1 MSTQYTFSIKNVQ
14 FSFQDLFVSEKL
26 AVLDELFLESLQLN
40 NPSHYKILQ
49 KYRAGEQFEAPIL
62 SEFLIET
69 AKLLDS
75 FIIELFSLHDYN
87 KKRQENTLS
96 NEIIFYFKKWFVQR
110 RARRRLT
117 KLENIA
123 EFSNLDQWINQ
134 QILIFNFEQN
144 DKELAIA
151 KLGKMWLSDQ
161 TTYTNEIEKLTQWC
175 IRILTDNKIK
185 ETFNEW
191 VSFKLPEHLDY
202 QRLVPLQLL
211 ETDPFGRKQSALP
224 LKLRE
229 GFNLTDQRMNAREI
243 HNEIDYCVFC
253 HDKAGDFC
261 SKGFPLKKDE
271 LNLGFKTN
279 PLGVTLTGCPLEEN
293 ISEMHLLKRDGFSV
307 GALAMIMLE
316 NPMCPITGHR
326 ICNDCMKSCI
336 YQKQIPVNIPQIET
350 RVLSDILALPYG
362 VEIYD
367 LLTRWNPLRKKQFL
381 AKPYNGLK
389 VLIAG
394 MGPSGFSLAHHL
406 LMEGFAVVGIE
417 GLKIEPLPQNLLKKP
432 IISYHELEEKLEQRI
447 TTGFGGV
454 AEYGITVRWDK
465 NFLKLIYLS
474 LLRRPYFQIYGS
486 VRFGGTITV
495 EDAWKLGFDHLA
507 IAVGAGLPQALNIPH
522 SLARGMRQANDFL
535 MALQLTGAYKANSL
549 ANLQIRLPAIVIG
562 GGLTGVD
569 TATEVQAY
577 YIMQVEKIL
586 KRYEELIEKNG
597 ENFVLS
603 PLDEESKFI
612 LEEFLEHG
620 RAIREEKLKE
630 KSNCQQL
637 IQQWGGVTIVYRK
650 NIEASPAYLSNHEEL
665 IKAFEEGI
673 FYLENYS
680 PIEVKLDRFE
690 YVSGLVC
697 QHSNTKEIIT
707 LPCKA
712 IFAATG
718 ARPNIA
724 YEFEHRGTFNQ
735 EKMQY
740 QFYDLIS
747 EQNLQLSSPISH
759 CKERQI
765 GAFTSYNK
773 DNKKVTF
780 LGDTHPAFHGNV
792 VKAVASAK
800 KTYPQILALFG
811 EKLLQ
816 KGDNFAYQQF
826 RNHLKEQLSTYV
838 VDIKRHTPSV
848 LELTIHAPM
857 AANQFKAGQFFRLQ
871 TYEQNALQ
879 LHNTLLQTEPM
890 AVLGAGVDKE
900 KGLVSIMVL
909 EQGASSRLCALLK
922 KGDPIALMGPTGVK
936 TKIPDTNTPETVL
949 FLGGRLG
956 AADIKTVGLALRKAG
971 CKVLYLAGFRNADE
985 VYCQTDLEAAADVVI
1000 WITEQGETV
1009 KKTRPQDRAITG
1021 NFNEILRSYA
1031 NGELH
1036 QGEPPILL
1044 ENVDRVIIVGSSR
1057 LINIFKQAQQTF
1069 LEQYLI
1075 KKPPIIASVHSS
1087 MQCTLKGVCAQC
1099 LQWQIDPISGERTKA
1114 VFACSWQ
1121 NQPIEIVDW
1130 HHLEERLKQNNVQE
1144 HLSNLWLNYLFERY
1158 KPEKI

>member
-1 MSTQYTFSIKNVQ
+1 MHTFSIQNTQ
-14 FSFQDLFVSEKL
+14 FSFQDLFNPQQLSI
-26 AVLDELFLESLQLN
+26 LDLLFLEYLKSS
-40 NPSHYKILQ
+40 NPFCYETLQ
-49 KYRAGEQFEAPIL
+49 KYRAGDIFEPPFL
-62 SEFLIET
+62 SDFLIEC
-69 AKLLDS
+69 AKYLET
-75 FIIELFSLHDYN
+75 FVAELFSIQGHC
-87 KKRQENTLS
+87 KKLQENTLS
-96 NEIIFYFKKWFVQR
+96 DQVIFHFKKWFVQR

-117 KLENIA
+117 KLENLA
-123 EFSNLDQWINQ
+123 EFSVLDHWINQ
-134 QILIFNFEQN
+134 QISLFNIDN
-144 DKELAIA
+144 KDKEFAIA
-151 KLGKMWLSDQ
+151 QLGQIWLSDQ
-161 TTYTNEIEKLTQWC
+161 TTYANEIEQLTQWC

-191 VSFKLPEHLDY
+191 VSFRLPEHLDY
-202 QRLVPLQLL
+202 QQLVPLKLV
-211 ETDPFGRKQSALP
+211 ENDVIGRKQGTLP
-224 LKLRE
+224 LKRRE
-229 GFNLTDQRMNAREI
+229 GFNLTDQRMRAREI
-243 HNEIDYCVFC
+243 ASEIDYCVFC

-271 LNLGFKTN
+271 PNLGFKTN
-279 PLGVTLTGCPLEEN
+279 PLGITLTGCPLEEN
-293 ISEMHLLKRDGFSV
+293 ISEMHLLKRDGFNIA
-307 GALAMIMLE
+307 ALAMIMLE
-316 NPMCPITGHR
+316 NPMCPVTGHR

-336 YQKQIPVNIPQIET
+336 YQKQTPVNIPQIET
-350 RVLSDILALPYG
+350 RILSDSLELPYG

-367 LLTRWNPLRKKQFL
+367 LFTRWNPLRKKQFL
-381 AKPYNGLK
+381 IKPYNGLK

-417 GLKIEPLPQNLLKKP
+417 GLKIEPLPKNLLEKP

-495 EDAWKLGFDHLA
+495 EDAWKLGFDHVA

-586 KRYEELIEKNG
+586 NRYEELVEQQG

-603 PLDEESKFI
+603 LLDEEAKLI

-630 KSNCQQL
+630 KPNCQQL

-680 PIEVKLDRFE
+680 PTEVKLDRFE
-690 YVSGLVC
+690 HVSGLVC

-712 IFAATG
+712 IFVATG

-740 QFYDLIS
+740 QFYHLTS
-747 EQNLQLSSPISH
+747 EQTLQLSSQITH
-759 CKERQI
+759 CKASQI

-773 DNKKVTF
+773 GNKKVTF
-780 LGDTHPAFHGNV
+780 LGDTHPIFHGNV

-800 KTYPQILALFG
+800 KTYPQILELFG
-811 EKLLQ
+811 NQLFQ
-816 KGDNFAYQQF
+816 KGDQIEYQLF
-826 RNHLKEQLSTYV
+826 HKKLKEKLSTYV
-838 VDIKRHTPSV
+838 VDIKRHTSSV

-857 AANQFKAGQFFRLQ
+857 AAEQFRAGQFFRLQ

-879 LHNTLLQTEPM
+879 LHRTLLQTEPM
-890 AVLGAGVDKE
+890 AVLGAGVNKE
-900 KGLVSIMVL
+900 EGIVSIMVL

-936 TKIPDTNTPETVL
+936 TKIPDSNVSETVL

-971 CKVLYLAGFRNADE
+971 CKVLYLAGFRNAEE
-985 VYCQTDLEAAADVVI
+985 VYCQTDLEMAADVII
-1000 WITEQGETV
+1000 WITENGKPV
-1009 KKTRPQDRAITG
+1009 KATRPQDRSITG
-1021 NFNEILRSYA
+1021 DFNDILESYA
-1031 NGELH
+1031 KGELH
-1036 QGEPPILL
+1036 DGEPPIPLQT
-1044 ENVDRVIIVGSSR
+1044 VDRVLIVGSSR
-1057 LINIFKQAQQTF
+1057 LVSKFKQAQQTF

-1075 KKPPIIASVHSS
+1075 KKPQIIASVHSS

-1099 LQWQIDPISGERTKA
+1099 LQWQVDPISGERTKA
-1114 VFACSWQ
+1114 VFACSWH

-1144 HLSNLWLNYLFERY
+1144 HLSNLWLSYLFERY